1 MRVLMKLAQAALLA
15 ENIFKKSRAIGAQ
28 MCYFYRTMYPLVR
41 KTLMGQQ
48 GHYRLPLKAQD
59 KETTA
64 SSEELENALQRID
77 EREAEVK
84 RLHSLLDMER
94 RIRTDHTR
102 RGFKAWLKKQPAA
115 SIGELGQKIQAD
127 ASLPALSSR
136 AGYAARLRAQNYTQD
151 ALHELDEL

>member
-1 MRVLMKLAQAALLA
+1 MTTCQYPGCTNAVTGRSHKRDCSNAHKQA
-15 ENIFKKSRAIGAQ
+15 
-28 MCYFYRTMYPLVR
+28 
-41 KTLMGQQ
+41 
-48 GHYRLPLKAQD
+48 HYRMSLKAQ
-59 KETTA
+59 EEQPAA
-64 SSEELENALQRID
+64 SSEELEDALQRID
-77 EREAEVK
+77 DLEVEVK

-127 ASLPALSSR
+127 VSLPALSSR

-151 ALHELDEL
+151 ELHELDELWKLMLLQ